1 VVSGGQV
8 PMILFLLTKPIGGR
22 ASEGGRER
30 KAAYRAT
37 RRLTVLLW
45 PGSVFVLG
53 GHDDRRFLH
62 SARFVRASDV
72 EQYGVPP
79 EAIFEGGM
87 RWALVLRWG
96 RHKDLFYLNPQR
108 EWALAPADDGC
119 EWERLCANVERHLAA
134 WHRQTSLLDF
144 EVEEADDEPTDEE
157 RAAAA
162 HMARE
167 AKRMEGRA
175 RIRGWLGLS

>member
-1 VVSGGQV
+1 
-8 PMILFLLTKPIGGR
+8 
-22 ASEGGRER
+22 
-30 KAAYRAT
+30 
-37 RRLTVLLW
+37 
-45 PGSVFVLG
+45 
-53 GHDDRRFLH
+53 
-62 SARFVRASDV
+62 
-72 EQYGVPP
+72 
-79 EAIFEGGM
+79 M

-96 RHKDLFYLNPQR
+96 RHKDPFYLDPQR
-108 EWALAPADDGC
+108 GWALAPADDDGC

-162 HMARE
+162 RMARE

-175 RIRGWLGLS
+175 RIRGWLGLT

>member
-1 VVSGGQV
+1 
-8 PMILFLLTKPIGGR
+8 M
-22 ASEGGRER
+22 
-30 KAAYRAT
+30 
-37 RRLTVLLW
+37 LLW

-62 SARFVRASDV
+62 SARFVRTSDV

-96 RHKDLFYLNPQR
+96 RHKDLFYLDPQR

-119 EWERLCANVERHLAA
+119 EWERLWLAA
-134 WHRQTSLLDF
+134 AFADRQPRSKELHRGHK
-144 EVEEADDEPTDEE
+144 V
-157 RAAAA
+157 AARHARLGK
-162 HMARE
+162 ARE
-167 AKRMEGRA
+167 LRP
-175 RIRGWLGLS
+175 